1 MYNCFFRNYNKFIR
15 KFVYC
20 CVGRVVSEGYFGFG
34 RVFVY
39 DIVGV
44 VGGVIVFINGDWG
57 EGV

>member
-1 MYNCFFRNYNKFIR
+1 M
-15 KFVYC
+15 YC